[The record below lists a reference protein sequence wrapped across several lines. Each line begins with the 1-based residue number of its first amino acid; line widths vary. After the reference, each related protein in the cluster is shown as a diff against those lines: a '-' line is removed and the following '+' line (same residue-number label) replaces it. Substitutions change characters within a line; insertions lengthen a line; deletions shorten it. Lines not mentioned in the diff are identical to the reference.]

1 MGFHG
6 DGRAAAVA
14 RCSHGVSGMCASFR
28 DRLRDVLGDRIV
40 EIASDAVSTV
50 RASGAGIVRRIAD
63 GPVEV
68 SPYLGYGT
76 TSRVLIMGRVTE
88 RAVLPKSN
96 PGDRRW
102 RNAYAMYRRIST
114 DGIAK
119 ARVQVRIAGVG
130 GATERVMTTDD
141 EGFFRDWI
149 TLDAPLDPLVL
160 RHSATF
166 RVLEP
171 AYRESAEASGEV
183 MVPPADAE
191 FGVISDLDDTVIQSH
206 VDDFMK
212 ALMALALE
220 NAHTRTPFPRVAE
233 FYRAL
238 ALGPDRTGHNPLF
251 YVSSSPWEI
260 LDAIEEFLALQKIPP
275 GPVLLRDWDVD
286 FGALKS
292 SRLKGHKL
300 PLVKE
305 ILELYP
311 KLNFVL
317 IGDTTQQ
324 DPEIYKE
331 VVAAFPDR
339 ILAVYIRAV
348 SPSEERKASVQALAQ
363 EVVEARSRLILVQD
377 TEEAE
382 RDAAANGLIANS

>member
-1 MGFHG
+1 M
-6 DGRAAAVA
+6 
-14 RCSHGVSGMCASFR
+14 SPSFR
-28 DRLRDVLGDRIV
+28 SRLRDVLGGRIV
-40 EIASDAVSTV
+40 ELASDAVSVV
-50 RASGAGIVRRIAD
+50 RAGSAGLVRRIAD
-63 GPVEV
+63 GPIEV

-88 RAVLPKSN
+88 RAELPKSN
-96 PGDRRW
+96 PSDRRW
-102 RNAYAMYRRIST
+102 RNAYALYRRIST

-119 ARVQVRIAGVG
+119 AKVHVTIAGVG
-130 GATERVMTTDD
+130 GSTERVVTADD
-141 EGFFRDWI
+141 EGFFREW
-149 TLDAPLDPLVL
+149 TSLDAPLDPALL
-160 RHSATF
+160 RHPARF
-166 RVLEP
+166 RVIEP
-171 AYRESAEASGEV
+171 AYREAKEVSGQV

-206 VDDFMK
+206 VDDFLQ

-233 FYRAL
+233 FYQAL
-238 ALGPDRTGHNPLF
+238 ALGPDRKGHNPVF
-251 YVSSSPWEI
+251 YVSSSPWEL
-260 LDAIEEFLALQKIPP
+260 LDAIEEFLALQKIPA

-286 FGALKS
+286 FGALRS

-300 PLVKE
+300 PLVRE

-311 KLNFVL
+311 KLPFVL

-331 VVAAFPDR
+331 VVHAFPDR

-348 SPSEERKASVQALAQ
+348 SPSEERKASVQALAK
-363 EVVEARSRLILVQD
+363 EVVEAKSRLVLVQD

-382 RDAAANGLIANS
+382 RDAVEAGLIAE

>member
-1 MGFHG
+1 
-6 DGRAAAVA
+6 
-14 RCSHGVSGMCASFR
+14 MCASFR

-40 EIASDAVSTV
+40 ELASDAVSTV
-50 RASGAGIVRRIAD
+50 RASGAGLVRRVAD
-63 GPVEV
+63 GPIEV

-88 RAVLPKSN
+88 RAVLPKSK

-102 RNAYAMYRRIST
+102 RNAYALYRRIST

-119 ARVQVRIAGVG
+119 AKVQVKVAGVG
-130 GATERVMTTDD
+130 GATERVLTTDD
-141 EGFFRDWI
+141 EGFFREWI
-149 TLDAPLDPLVL
+149 TLDAPLSPQLL
-160 RHSATF
+160 RHPATY

-171 AYRESAEASGEV
+171 AYRESKEAAGEV
-183 MVPPADAE
+183 MVPPTDAE

-238 ALGPDRTGHNPLF
+238 ALGPDKQGQNPMF
-251 YVSSSPWEI
+251 YVSSSPWEL

-275 GPVLLRDWDVD
+275 GPVLLRDWDVH

-292 SRLKGHKL
+292 SRLKEHKL
-300 PLVKE
+300 VLVRE
-305 ILELYP
+305 IMELYP
-311 KLNFVL
+311 NLPFVL

-331 VVAAFPDR
+331 VVSSFPGR

-348 SPSEERKASVQALAQ
+348 SPSEERKASVQALAK
-363 EVVEARSRLILVQD
+363 EVVEAKSRLVLVAD

-382 RDAAANGLIANS
+382 RDAVKAGLIAG

>member
-1 MGFHG
+1 
-6 DGRAAAVA
+6 
-14 RCSHGVSGMCASFR
+14 MCASFR

-40 EIASDAVSTV
+40 ELASDAVSTV
-50 RASGAGIVRRIAD
+50 RASSADIVRRIAD
-63 GPVEV
+63 GPIEV
-68 SPYLGYGT
+68 SPFLGYGT

-88 RAVLPKSN
+88 RAELPKSSAK
-96 PGDRRW
+96 DRRW
-102 RNAYAMYRRIST
+102 RNAYALYRRIST
-114 DGIAK
+114 DGIARAK
-119 ARVQVRIAGVG
+119 VRVTIAGLG
-130 GATERVMTTDD
+130 GATERVLTTDD
-141 EGFFRDWI
+141 EGFFREWI
-149 TLDAPLDPLVL
+149 TLDASLDPLVL
-160 RHSATF
+160 RHPAKY

-233 FYRAL
+233 FYQAL
-238 ALGPDRTGHNPLF
+238 TLGADRKGHNPLF

-260 LDAIEEFLALQKIPP
+260 LDAIEEFLVLQKIPP
-275 GPVLLRDWDVD
+275 GPVLLRDWDID
-286 FGALKS
+286 LGALGS
-292 SRLKGHKL
+292 TRLKGHKL
-300 PLVKE
+300 PLVRE

-311 KLNFVL
+311 KLPFIL

-331 VVAAFPDR
+331 VVHEHPDR

-348 SPSEERKASVQALAQ
+348 SPSEERKASVQALAK
-363 EVVEARSRLILVQD
+363 EVLEAKSRLVLVAD

-382 RDAAANGLIANS
+382 RDAAANGLIAG